1 MPEERER
8 ATGSPEPKFV
18 QMPQKEEMLKKL
30 KEIGILGQTSQN
42 DRFYKD
48 FVDKVAGQEKVG
60 NGLAL
65 AWTLAEYDNLRE
77 FPPIVA
83 AIVRENF
90 DDVID
95 AVTPDLQVAADAKQ
109 IMEEFRK

>member
-1 MPEERER
+1 MP
-8 ATGSPEPKFV
+8 P
-18 QMPQKEEMLKKL
+18 KEEMLEKL
-30 KEIGILGQTSQN
+30 KEIGILGQTPQT
-42 DRFYKD
+42 DAFYAD
-48 FVDKVAGQEKVG
+48 FVNKVAGQERVG

-65 AWTLAEYDNLRE
+65 AWTLAEYDKLRD
-77 FPPIVA
+77 FPSIVA

-109 IMEEFRK
+109 IMEETLEELRK